1 MLTTT
6 RPAAPS
12 WWASPSGTI
21 VVRRL
26 AGERPPPGDCPAVGM
41 LGAMVLPGSYALS
54 DLPADLPLNALAD
67 CIEAMREGHTTTAT
81 SRPDLVIID
90 CPGGDVA
97 MARQAVYAADQVV
110 IPLNF
115 SALDMTA
122 NEATIHLIASVRQVR
137 PRGPALAGLIPN
149 RIQRGDTVA
158 RISPSL
164 WPPGFVLLP
173 AIPESNL
180 IRRTGFDADA
190 ERRLVVSS
198 HPKSRAA
205 ERFRLL
211 HRVLCG
217 EQEWSQEMGLEDLAL
232 QLRSSI
238 PDLVAIRSRLGGRRM
253 RRTRRTP
260 SAVLTD
266 QVAGDAL
273 GEILQAGSVGKLPE
287 IRPSLEPVSLDQII
301 GRQ

>member
-1 MLTTT
+1 MRTLAIVQSKGGTGKTTIALNLM
-6 RPAAPS
+6 AA
-12 WWASPSGTI
+12 
-21 VVRRL
+21 
-26 AGERPPPGDCPAVGM
+26 AGEAGQKVALIDADHHAAGSTVLVGFTPPERSLFAV
-41 LGAMVLPGSYALS
+41 LRENVDPLAIVQLLRIFGAMVLPGSYALS

-67 CIEAMREGHTTTAT
+67 CVEAMRDGA
-81 SRPDLVIID
+81 RNDGYVAPDLVIID

-158 RISPSL
+158 RDLAFLVASRI
-164 WPPGFVLLP
+164 VLLP

-180 IRRTGFDADA
+180 IRRTGFDADVD
-190 ERRLVVSS
+190 RRLVVSS

-205 ERFRLL
+205 QRFRLL

-217 EQEWSQEMGLEDLAL
+217 EQKWSQELGLEDLAR
-232 QLRSSI
+232 QLRSTI
-238 PDLVAIRSRLGGRRM
+238 PDLVD
-253 RRTRRTP
+253 
-260 SAVLTD
+260 TD
-266 QVAGDAL
+266 AAWDA
-273 GEILQAGSVGKLPE
+273 A
-287 IRPSLEPVSLDQII
+287 R
-301 GRQ
+301 

>member
-1 MLTTT
+1 MRTLAIVQSKGGAGKTTIALNLM
-6 RPAAPS
+6 AAAAEAGLSVALIDADYHAAGSTVLVGFTPPEQS
-12 WWASPSGTI
+12 LFAVLRDNVHPLAI
-21 VVRRL
+21 VQ
-26 AGERPPPGDCPAVGM
+26 PVGM
-41 LGAMVLPGSYALS
+41 LSAVVLPGSFALS

-67 CIEAMREGHTTTAT
+67 CIAAMREGPHDNGNPA
-81 SRPDLVIID
+81 PDLVIVD

-115 SALDMTA
+115 SALDTTA

-158 RISPSL
+158 RDLAFLVASRVP
-164 WPPGFVLLP
+164 LLP

-180 IRRTGFDADA
+180 IRRTGFDADPG
-190 ERRLVVSS
+190 RRLVVSS

-211 HRVLCG
+211 HHVLGG
-217 EQEWSQEMGLEDLAL
+217 EQAWSREMGLQDLAL

-238 PDLVAIRSRLGGRRM
+238 QELV
-253 RRTRRTP
+253 P
-260 SAVLTD
+260 SE
-266 QVAGDAL
+266 VA
-273 GEILQAGSVGKLPE
+273 
-287 IRPSLEPVSLDQII
+287 LEAN
-301 GRQ
+301 G